1 MKTPIRLALIWHF
14 HQPDY
19 TDPATK
25 APTMPWTRLHALKD
39 YADMAA
45 FLERHPTVRA
55 TFNVVPTLL
64 DQLQSLATGGL
75 RPDPFLALALKD
87 AADLSFE
94 ERAFVIGHFFSL
106 NRDMMAVSLKRLNE
120 LHALRG
126 DAPASAIG
134 APEVTRFDD
143 QALTDLQVLFHLA
156 WSGPLLQLDPLI
168 SRLRAKGRGF
178 NAEDK
183 RALFARQQEFLVDVI
198 PRWRRLYDAEQIELS
213 VTPYYH
219 PILPLL
225 CDLEAAHDA
234 LPDLRLPSVRFQCG
248 EDADLQLVSGMDAF
262 FSTFGRRAAGG
273 WPSEGAIS
281 ERALSRMAAA
291 GYRWAAS
298 DEDVLFASLGETFP
312 AEPAAKDARRAEL
325 LYRPWRHGDGPVLL
339 FRDHDLSDRIGFAYA
354 SRAAGDAASDF
365 VSRLLQIRDVLP
377 DDGTPYVVSVIL
389 DGENAWEHFPEHAA
403 PFFDALYG
411 ALAAEPRIETVT
423 ESEAADGE
431 QARPLSR
438 IVAGSWIYGNLE
450 TWVGH
455 PEKNRA
461 WELLARAREAIVAAR
476 GAPDGNDPAWRMI
489 LAAEGSDWFWWYGDD
504 HPTAYGAEFD
514 SGFRDKLRGAYVAAG
529 LPAPSALD
537 EPIRKRPARGHT
549 QPSGPV
555 NARID
560 GRVGDYFEWRTA
572 GHVPCVY
579 GAMHAAVRFALALH
593 FGTDGRALFVR
604 VDPLEPGSLE
614 GTTIAIRTPREA
626 SSVLQVEAG
635 SAAGDLIT
643 ALDRIL
649 EMSIPLDR
657 LASPEAP
664 VRFAIEIGNADGST
678 QRIPSDGFVELAR
691 PEDDPSRFDWFV

>member
-1 MKTPIRLALIWHF
+1 MKAPIRLALVWHF

-19 TDPATK
+19 TDPKTQA
-25 APTMPWTRLHALKD
+25 ATMPWTRLHALKD

-64 DQLQSLATGGL
+64 DQLKALATGGAP
-75 RPDPFLALALKD
+75 PDPFLALALKD
-87 AADLSFE
+87 PAELSFE

-106 NRDMMAVSLKRLNE
+106 NRGMMAVSLKRLNE
-120 LHALRG
+120 LHAFRG

-134 APEVTRFDD
+134 EPEVTRFDD

-156 WSGPLLQLDPLI
+156 WSGPLLQSDPLI
-168 SRLRAKGRGF
+168 AGLRAKGRGF
-178 NAEDK
+178 SAEDK

-198 PRWRRLYDAEQIELS
+198 PRWRRLYDAEQVELS

-225 CDLEAAHDA
+225 CDLTAAAEA
-234 LPDLRLPSVRFQCG
+234 LPDLRLPPVKFRHG
-248 EDADLQLVSGMDAF
+248 EDADLQLVSGMAAF
-262 FSTFGRRAAGG
+262 HATFGRRAAGG

-281 ERALSRMAAA
+281 EAALTRMAAA

-298 DEDVLFASLGETFP
+298 DEDVLFASLGESFP
-312 AEPAAKDARRAEL
+312 ADAAAKEARRAEL
-325 LYRPWRHGDGPVLL
+325 LYRPWRFGDGPVLL

-354 SRAAGDAASDF
+354 NRDAGDAARDF
-365 VSRLLQIRDVLP
+365 VSRLLQIRDILP
-377 DDGTPYVVSVIL
+377 EDGTPYVVSVIL

-411 ALAAEPRIETVT
+411 ALAAEGRIETVT
-423 ESEAADGE
+423 ASEAADGDR
-431 QARPLSR
+431 ARALPR
-438 IVAGSWIYGNLE
+438 IVAGSWIYGNLA

-461 WELLARAREAIVAAR
+461 WELLAGAREAIQSSR
-476 GAPDGNDPAWRMI
+476 GALDGDDPAWRMI

-514 SGFRDKLRGAYVAAG
+514 AGFRDKLRGAYVAAG
-529 LPAPSALD
+529 LLAPPVLD
-537 EPIRKRPARGHT
+537 EPIRKGPARVHT

-579 GAMHAAVRFALALH
+579 GAMHAAVRFARGLH
-593 FGTDGRALFVR
+593 FGTDGKALYVR
-604 VDPLEPGSLE
+604 IDPFEPGSLE
-614 GTTIAIRTPREA
+614 GTTIAVRTPAEA
-626 SSVLQVEAG
+626 KPVLQAEAG
-635 SAAGDLIT
+635 GTAGDLVT
-643 ALDRIL
+643 ALDRVL
-649 EMSIPLDR
+649 EMSAPLER
-657 LASPEAP
+657 LAAP
-664 VRFAIEIGNADGST
+664 NASVRFAIEIESADGST
-678 QRIPSDGFVELAR
+678 QRIPADGFVELAR
-691 PEDDPSRFDWFV
+691 PEDDPSRFDWSV